1 MSSQKVLQDLQIFK
15 LSSIPRYQQAR
26 LFDHFDKKLEV
37 FFLQITLES
46 FMIEINVQCL
56 SIGVV
61 VENEFNL
68 SLEIGLVSKTGR

>member
-1 MSSQKVLQDLQIFK
+1 
-15 LSSIPRYQQAR
+15 
-26 LFDHFDKKLEV
+26 
-37 FFLQITLES
+37 
-46 FMIEINVQCL
+46 MIEINVQCL